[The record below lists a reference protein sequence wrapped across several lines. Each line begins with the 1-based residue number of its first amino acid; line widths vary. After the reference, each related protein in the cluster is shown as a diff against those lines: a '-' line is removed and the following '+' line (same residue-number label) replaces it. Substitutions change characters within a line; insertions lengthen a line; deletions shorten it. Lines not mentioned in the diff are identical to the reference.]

1 MKTSNTDKNP
11 YDVLGVPPNASAAA
25 IKKAYRREVRK
36 YHPDKH
42 EGNELAGLAK
52 ERLAAINW
60 AYDILGDTKKR
71 REYDTHN
78 LASGGYSSHRGGAGA
93 GPPRF
98 LRPVFYLLGIA
109 GLGILMRYLQNPR
122 VWLVVAVGAGLVWA
136 IGKANT
142 KKDD

>member
-1 MKTSNTDKNP
+1 MKTSNTEKNP

-42 EGNELAGLAK
+42 EGNELAELAK

-60 AYDILGDTKKR
+60 AYDILKDSKKR
-71 REYDTHN
+71 RQYDALN
-78 LASGGYSSHRGGAGA
+78 LTGGRYSSSRGGAGPS
-93 GPPRF
+93 PPRF
-98 LRPVFYLLGIA
+98 LRPIFYALGIA

-122 VWLVVAVGAGLVWA
+122 VWLVVALGAGLVWA
-136 IGKANT
+136 ISKANT
-142 KKDD
+142 KKGD